1 MQQSLYDSATTIR
14 ATPPWQLTGSGWVAL
29 YRFPRAFVRD
39 YGLIPEHL
47 AGKFRGGIGAVMM
60 LDYRTSPVGPYRE
73 LLFIPGVFRHGRR
86 KYYAVTKIY
95 VSSLDSV
102 VNGRENWGIPK
113 QLAEFDITTEKNVAQ
128 RFEVAVN
135 GELFFSATMES
146 GVLRFPVNTRV
157 NPFPPTL
164 LQQHADDRLLTIKPQ
179 LGGTMSVT
187 GAVTEMAVAGRHFP
201 DVSAFKPAGLLELV
215 NMRLYFPIPKV
226 IS

>member
-1 MQQSLYDSATTIR
+1 
-14 ATPPWQLTGSGWVAL
+14 VVL

-39 YGLIPEHL
+39 YGLIPDHL
-47 AGKFRGGIGAVMM
+47 AGTFRGGIGAVMM
-60 LDYRTSPVGPYRE
+60 IDYRTSPVGPYRE

-113 QLAEFDITTEKNVAQ
+113 SVAEFQITQESESTQ
-128 RFEVAVN
+128 RFEAAVN
-135 GELFFSATMES
+135 GELFFSAALES
-146 GVLRFPVNTRV
+146 GILRFPVNTRV

-164 LQQHADDRLLTIKPQ
+164 LQQHDDGRLLATTPQ
-179 LGGTMSVT
+179 LGGTISVT
-187 GAVTEMAVAGRHFP
+187 GTVLEMAVAGRHFP

-215 NMRLYFPIPKV
+215 KMRLYFPIPKV